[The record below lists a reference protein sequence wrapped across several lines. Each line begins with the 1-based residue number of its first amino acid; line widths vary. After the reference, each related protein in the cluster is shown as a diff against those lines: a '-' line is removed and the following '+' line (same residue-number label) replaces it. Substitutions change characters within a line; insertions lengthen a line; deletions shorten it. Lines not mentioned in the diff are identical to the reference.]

1 MEVIIRRDGHN
12 YWAGHPIEEL
22 EGGWTTPS
30 HPSRETQGASKAVW
44 SVTAPA
50 HRGLGLM
57 SVRYHQQLTS
67 FSCLIMGCQTVYG
80 PLLSL
85 CSSLSFLLAATLK
98 CYLSKILI
106 QKASLSVPLTLPSF

>member
-30 HPSRETQGASKAVW
+30 PSRDTRRARKVVW

-67 FSCLIMGCQTVYG
+67 LSCLIVGCQTVYG

-98 CYLSKILI
+98 SYLSKISI